1 MKHSIFAMV
10 LTAGLLAAQDKPPAA
25 ADATGAKQENYEAAI
40 IPVKTLTGDSFDRL
54 SKLLGVFNVRFV
66 ADEKLRTIVVYA
78 PKDVVEKMRKV
89 VEQLDQPG
97 SEAAIGRNID
107 MTLTF
112 LRCSTKAAAQASPLP
127 ADLEPVARQ
136 LRAAT
141 QCKDVELWDT
151 LPLRLQEGKETTE
164 TLRLPSTLPEEFKG
178 VLRPLTTGV
187 LNIRPEGMTRKYQ
200 GRYVRFSTVRINFR
214 IPYATGSFGQP
225 PTPSSV
231 QFSYVELG
239 LTTSGDFMEGQK
251 TVLGKVSGQDDETS
265 IFVVISLKVLD

>member
-1 MKHSIFAMV
+1 MKRFSIFAMV

-25 ADATGAKQENYEAAI
+25 ADATGDKQENYEAAI

-112 LRCSTKAAAQASPLP
+112 LRCSTKAPAQASALP

-141 QCKDVELWDT
+141 QCKDIELWDS
-151 LPLRLQEGKETTE
+151 LPLRLQEGKDTTE
-164 TLRLPSTLPEEFKG
+164 SLRLPIIPADETKG
-178 VLRPLTTGV
+178 VILPQARGQLK
-187 LNIRPEGMTRKYQ
+187 IHPEGVTRKDQ
-200 GRYVRFSTVRINFR
+200 GRYVRFSTVQINFQ
-214 IPYATGSFGQP
+214 IPYATGSFPGGGP
-225 PTPSSV
+225 V
-231 QFSYVELG
+231 QYSYMDVG

-251 TVLGKVSGQDDETS
+251 TVLGKVSGMDSETS

>member
-1 MKHSIFAMV
+1 MKQCSIVVAG
-10 LTAGLLAAQDKPPAA
+10 LAIAGLLSAQDKSPAA
-25 ADATGAKQENYEAAI
+25 ADAAGAKQENYEAAI

-54 SKLLGVFNVRFV
+54 SKLLGVFNVRYV

-78 PKDVVEKMRKV
+78 PKDVVEQMRKV

-107 MTLTF
+107 MTLAF
-112 LRCSTKAAAQASPLP
+112 LRCSIKPPAQPSPLP

-151 LPLRLQEGKETTE
+151 LPLRLQEGKDTTE
-164 TLRLPSTLPEEFKG
+164 SLRFPATSSDDSKG
-178 VLRPLTTGV
+178 PRPQTTGQ
-187 LNIRPEGMTRKYQ
+187 LKIHPEGVTRKGQ
-200 GRYVRFSTVRINFR
+200 SRYVRFSTVQINFR
-214 IPYATGSFGQP
+214 IPYATGSFPGGG
-225 PTPSSV
+225 PTQYSFMDV
-231 QFSYVELG
+231 G

-251 TVLGKVSGQDDETS
+251 TVVGKVSGMDDETS

>member
-1 MKHSIFAMV
+1 MVFA
-10 LTAGLLAAQDKPPAA
+10 AGLLAAQDKPPAA

-40 IPVKTLTGDSFDRL
+40 IPVKTLTGDSFERL

-107 MTLTF
+107 MTLAF
-112 LRCSTKAAAQASPLP
+112 LRCSTKAPAQPSPLP
-127 ADLEPVARQ
+127 ADLEAVARQ

-141 QCKDVELWDT
+141 QCKDVELWDS
-151 LPLRLQEGKETTE
+151 LPLRLQEGKDTTE
-164 TLRLPSTLPEEFKG
+164 SLRLPILPIDETKG
-178 VLRPLTTGV
+178 VIPQARGQLK
-187 LNIRPEGMTRKYQ
+187 IHPEGVTRKDQ
-200 GRYVRFSTVRINFR
+200 GRYVRFSTVQINFQ
-214 IPYATGSFGQP
+214 IPYATGSFPGGG
-225 PTPSSV
+225 SV
-231 QFSYVELG
+231 QYSYMDVG

-251 TVLGKVSGQDDETS
+251 TVLGKVSGTDDETS

>member
-1 MKHSIFAMV
+1 MKRSIFAMA

-25 ADATGAKQENYEAAI
+25 ADATGAKPENYEAAI

-78 PKDVVEKMRKV
+78 PKDVVEKMRKI

-107 MTLTF
+107 MTLAF
-112 LRCSTKAAAQASPLP
+112 LRCSTKAAAQPSPLP

-141 QCKDVELWDT
+141 QCKDVALWDT

-164 TLRLPSTLPEEFKG
+164 SLRLPSTWPDDFKG
-178 VLRPLTTGV
+178 TRPLTTGQ
-187 LNIRPEGMTRKYQ
+187 LSIRPEGVTRKDQ

-214 IPYATGSFGQP
+214 IPYATGSFPAGSP
-225 PTPSSV
+225 V
-231 QFSYVELG
+231 QFSYTELG

-251 TVLGKVSGQDDETS
+251 TVLGKVSGADDETS

>member
-1 MKHSIFAMV
+1 MKQFSIV
-10 LTAGLLAAQDKPPAA
+10 VAGLAMAALLCAQDKPPAA
-25 ADATGAKQENYEAAI
+25 ADAAGAKQENYEAAI

-107 MTLTF
+107 MTLAF
-112 LRCSTKAAAQASPLP
+112 LRCSTKAPAQPSPLP

-136 LRAAT
+136 LRTAT

-151 LPLRLQEGKETTE
+151 LPLRVQEGKDTTE
-164 TLRLPSTLPEEFKG
+164 SLRLPNLSGDPKVAAQTIGQLK
-178 VLRPLTTGV
+178 
-187 LNIRPEGMTRKYQ
+187 IHPEGVTRKDQ
-200 GRYVRFSTVRINFR
+200 GRYVRFSMVQIGFR
-214 IPYATGSFGQP
+214 IPYASGINAQW
-225 PTPSSV
+225 
-231 QFSYVELG
+231 SYMDIG

-251 TVLGKVSGQDDETS
+251 TVLGKVSGVDDETS